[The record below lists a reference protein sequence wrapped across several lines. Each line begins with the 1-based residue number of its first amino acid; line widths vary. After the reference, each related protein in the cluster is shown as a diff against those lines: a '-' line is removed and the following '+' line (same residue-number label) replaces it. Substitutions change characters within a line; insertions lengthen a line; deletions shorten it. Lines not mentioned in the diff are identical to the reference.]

1 MTISAAIQAFC
12 SMFEQVAKTKNTA
25 IENQSESTVN
35 KAIKR
40 TTKAIQEANSAVQK
54 TGFFNKALDIAAKY
68 TDYMSKDDKKDFIKH
83 KKKFDDNIGGK

>member
-35 KAIKR
+35 RAVKR
-40 TTKAIQEANSAVQK
+40 TTKAIQEA
-54 TGFFNKALDIAAKY
+54 NKALDIAAKY
-68 TDYMSKDDKKDFIKH
+68 TDFMNKDDKKDFIKH

>member
-40 TTKAIQEANSAVQK
+40 TTKAIQEAN
-54 TGFFNKALDIAAKY
+54 KALDIAAKY
-68 TDYMSKDDKKDFIKH
+68 TNFMSKDDKKGFIKH
-83 KKKFDDNIGGK
+83 KKRFDNNIGGK

>member
-1 MTISAAIQAFC
+1 MMISATLQAFC

-25 IENQSESTVN
+25 IEKQSESTVN

-40 TTKAIQEANSAVQK
+40 TTKAIQEAN
-54 TGFFNKALDIAAKY
+54 KALDVAAKY
-68 TDYMSKDDKKDFIKH
+68 TDSMDKDDKKDFIKH

>member
-1 MTISAAIQAFC
+1 MTISAALKAFC
-12 SMFEQVAKTKNTA
+12 SMFEQEKKKKNTA
-25 IENQSESTVN
+25 IEKQSESTVN

-40 TTKAIQEANSAVQK
+40 TTKAIQEA
-54 TGFFNKALDIAAKY
+54 NKALDIAAKY